1 MIAAAHVPMHAP
13 KPMRA
18 SPVVACLEAAR
29 RSFGDVVALDGVD
42 LELRS
47 GEILA
52 VLGPNGAG
60 KSTAVAV
67 LLGLRRLDAGRA
79 RLFGLDPREPAAR
92 RRVGAVLQEV
102 GFPPGL
108 RVRDAVDLVRAHFP
122 DAPAPRDALDR
133 FDLGALADRDAM
145 GLSGGQRRRL
155 AVALALV
162 GRPRALFLDEPT
174 AGMDATARRAVL
186 RLVGGYAADGGAVLL
201 TTQQLRE
208 AEEVASR
215 VVLLRAGRV
224 TLDGSV
230 SEMRRHGGVTRV
242 SFRASQLPSLPGILS
257 SDSRGGR
264 HVVWVEDADRV
275 VADLVRSGVPFAELE
290 VVPSS
295 LEDAFVALT
304 GDGR

>member
-1 MIAAAHVPMHAP
+1 VIAAARVPMHAP

-18 SPVVACLEAAR
+18 SPVVARLEAAR

-42 LELRS
+42 LELRG

-60 KSTAVAV
+60 KSTAVAA

-79 RLFGLDPREPAAR
+79 RLFGSDPREPAAR
-92 RRVGAVLQEV
+92 RRVGAVLQEL

-108 RVRDAVDLVRAHFP
+108 RVREAVDLVRAHFP
-122 DAPAPRDALDR
+122 DSLGTREALDR
-133 FDLGALADRDAM
+133 LDLGPLADRDAA

-174 AGMDATARRAVL
+174 AGMDATVRRAVL
-186 RLVGGYAADGGAVLL
+186 RDVAGFAADGGAVLL
-201 TTQQLRE
+201 TTQQLRD

-224 TLDGSV
+224 ALDGSLP
-230 SEMRRHGGVTRV
+230 EMRRHGGVTRI
-242 SFRASQLPSLPGILS
+242 SFRATRLPSLAGILS

-264 HVVWVEDADRV
+264 HVVWVEDADRF
-275 VADLVRSGVPFAELE
+275 VADLVRSGAPFAELE
-290 VVPSS
+290 VAPSS

-304 GDGR
+304 RDRR